1 MLYIG
6 SGWSLL
12 KCSIDARVSRLFGQ
26 YCLFERRVC
35 WKLRRL
41 ELLRKSWFES
51 LAGFSSVQRV
61 TTIGVWNRDLDRT
74 FHFYT
79 REETYLVTMENS
91 GLTTEKKRATEE
103 EAADVAIGEMTI
115 NASGHKDQLKRQYG
129 VVVRETQNS
138 LHLVISTNRS
148 HGTLTECSNSLL
160 IQFSGI
166 MRSRLERRQCLGRAW
181 RLRHY
186 RHCERRPSRGS
197 IRAHRS
203 MFLLCRCR
211 GLHCGAGLRHSLIR
225 WCKCN
230 ISRATLLL
238 LANRTATSRSITTP
252 PSPPA

>member
-1 MLYIG
+1 VE
-6 SGWSLL
+6 
-12 KCSIDARVSRLFGQ
+12 RVIAAS
-26 YCLFERRVC
+26 
-35 WKLRRL
+35 
-41 ELLRKSWFES
+41 
-51 LAGFSSVQRV
+51 
-61 TTIGVWNRDLDRT
+61 VWNRGLDRT
-74 FHFYT
+74 SHFYT
-79 REETYLVTMENS
+79 REETYTVTMENS
-91 GLTTEKKRATEE
+91 DLTTEKKRVSEE
-103 EAADVAIGEMTI
+103 EAADVAIGEMSI

-138 LHLVISTNRS
+138 LHLVIST
-148 HGTLTECSNSLL
+148 HQHHEVLTERSDGLL
-160 IQFSGI
+160 TRLSGV
-166 MRSRLERRQCLGRAW
+166 MRSCLERRQCLGSAW
-181 RLRHY
+181 RLCHH
-186 RHCERRPSRGS
+186 RHCERRSSRGS